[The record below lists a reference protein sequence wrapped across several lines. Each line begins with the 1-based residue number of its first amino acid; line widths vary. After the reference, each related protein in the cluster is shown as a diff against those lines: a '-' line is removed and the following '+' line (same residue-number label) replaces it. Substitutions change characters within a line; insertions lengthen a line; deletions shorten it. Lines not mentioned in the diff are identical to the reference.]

1 MSGHEAWLALTPKMR
16 ECLEDAK
23 ASCFC
28 GIAGLISPWDYGSS
42 TIGALKRLGYI
53 EGKLS
58 ISGGK
63 KATKYVITNAGIKAL
78 EEGQ

>member
-1 MSGHEAWLALTPKMR
+1 MNGHDAWLALTPAMR
-16 ECLEDAK
+16 KCLEDAK

-53 EGKLS
+53 EGRRS
-58 ISGGK
+58 DSGGK
-63 KATKYVITNAGIKAL
+63 KATKYAITEAGRRAL
-78 EEGQ
+78 EST